1 MTEENLQNGN
11 ENDKQASGNV
21 ISAQDR
27 FAGTGGAGSEQKEN
41 TAGDTQNK
49 NTAGGAKTANPTNK
63 KPQIILASGSPRRL
77 ELLKKAGINPK
88 VLVSNVDETLPLD
101 LKGHP
106 KESVQFLAQHKVQ
119 AVVTEL
125 LLDMD
130 DSFQQSAFANK
141 QAGAG
146 FIVTRFDENDAYLQL
161 PYLVIGADT
170 MVVLNGETY
179 GKPRDAAHAKEIL
192 TALSGNTHVVMT
204 GVSMWFVY
212 EDESAAA
219 AGSSAQNG
227 VEAAGEQ
234 DEAEGVGVDAQAS
247 GEQDGAE
254 DAAEEEAA
262 HPDAFTPAI
271 NIGVISFVDESEVTF
286 NKLTEEQIDEY
297 IATGECFGKAGA
309 YAAQGGGDALI
320 QQIDGNVD
328 TVIGLPVTRMLKDYA
343 AVLGVDAN

>member
-1 MTEENLQNGN
+1 M
-11 ENDKQASGNV
+11 
-21 ISAQDR
+21 
-27 FAGTGGAGSEQKEN
+27 
-41 TAGDTQNK
+41 
-49 NTAGGAKTANPTNK
+49 
-63 KPQIILASGSPRRL
+63 

-212 EDESAAA
+212 EDESAEE
-219 AGSSAQNG
+219 NE
-227 VEAAGEQ
+227 EADAGEKQ
-234 DEAEGVGVDAQAS
+234 ADAGEKQA
-247 GEQDGAE
+247 
-254 DAAEEEAA
+254 DAGEEEAV

>member
-1 MTEENLQNGN
+1 MTGGNTDAEENLQNGN

-27 FAGTGGAGSEQKEN
+27 FAGSGGAGSEQKEN

-212 EDESAAA
+212 EDESAEE
-219 AGSSAQNG
+219 NE
-227 VEAAGEQ
+227 EADAGEK
-234 DEAEGVGVDAQAS
+234 EADA
-247 GEQDGAE
+247 G
-254 DAAEEEAA
+254 EEEAA

>member
-49 NTAGGAKTANPTNK
+49 NTAGGTQNKNTAGGTKTANPTNK

-212 EDESAAA
+212 EDESAEE
-219 AGSSAQNG
+219 NE
-227 VEAAGEQ
+227 EADAGEKQ
-234 DEAEGVGVDAQAS
+234 ADAGEKQA
-247 GEQDGAE
+247 
-254 DAAEEEAA
+254 DAGEEETVR
-262 HPDAFTPAI
+262 PDAFTPAI

>member
-27 FAGTGGAGSEQKEN
+27 FAGSGGAGSEQKENTAGDTQNKN

-212 EDESAAA
+212 EDESAEE
-219 AGSSAQNG
+219 NE
-227 VEAAGEQ
+227 EADAGEK
-234 DEAEGVGVDAQAS
+234 EADA
-247 GEQDGAE
+247 G
-254 DAAEEEAA
+254 EEEAA

>member
-212 EDESAAA
+212 EDENAEE
-219 AGSSAQNG
+219 NE
-227 VEAAGEQ
+227 EADAGEKQ
-234 DEAEGVGVDAQAS
+234 ADA
-247 GEQDGAE
+247 G
-254 DAAEEEAA
+254 EEEAV

>member
-27 FAGTGGAGSEQKEN
+27 FAGTGGAGSEQKENTAGDTQNKN

-101 LKGHP
+101 LKGHS

-212 EDESAAA
+212 EDESAEE
-219 AGSSAQNG
+219 NE
-227 VEAAGEQ
+227 EADAGEKQ
-234 DEAEGVGVDAQAS
+234 ADAGEKQA
-247 GEQDGAE
+247 
-254 DAAEEEAA
+254 DAGEEEAV

>member
-212 EDESAAA
+212 EDESAEE
-219 AGSSAQNG
+219 NE
-227 VEAAGEQ
+227 EADAGEKQ
-234 DEAEGVGVDAQAS
+234 ADA
-247 GEQDGAE
+247 G
-254 DAAEEEAA
+254 EEEAV

>member
-27 FAGTGGAGSEQKEN
+27 FAGTGGAGSEQKENTAGDTQNKN

-212 EDESAAA
+212 EDESAEE
-219 AGSSAQNG
+219 NE
-227 VEAAGEQ
+227 EADAGEKQ
-234 DEAEGVGVDAQAS
+234 ADA
-247 GEQDGAE
+247 G
-254 DAAEEEAA
+254 EEEAV